1 MKRFLLCLLM
11 IVTLSGSLWA
21 AEEKIELIPGN
32 PYDQFI
38 IYQNL
43 VIFWIAILG
52 LVIIIRMKLR
62 EIERTQKL
70 GINREEKDI
79 PLLD

>member
-1 MKRFLLCLLM
+1 MKRFLFCLLM
-11 IVTLSGSLWA
+11 ILMLAGSLLA

-38 IYQNL
+38 IYQSL
-43 VIFWIAILG
+43 VLFWIGILG
-52 LVIIIRMKLR
+52 LVVIIRMKLR
-62 EIERTQKL
+62 EIERTQQL